1 MPLFACMLTRRTR
14 RRLRLR
20 RNPYFTAYG
29 ACLSGN
35 AFCSRFAL
43 PMARKRT
50 RSADSGYTILVVD
63 DQEETLLS
71 VQRLLEREGHRVLLA
86 DGGQRALELFGQH
99 DVHLLLVD
107 YFMPRMTGEELVAE
121 IRKIDAQ
128 VQIVLQTGYA
138 GEKPPREM
146 LQKLAIQGYHDK
158 SEGPD
163 KLLLWIEVAIKSYEQ
178 LRRVREAELLKSQL
192 LANISHEFRT
202 PLHIIL
208 GYTQILR
215 EEHGGQPAGAGT
227 LDRIHQNA
235 EMLLRLVDD
244 FLSLS
249 DLDAGITLANAT
261 EVVSE
266 TLEQEFARSATILI
280 REKPIRFEWQ
290 VTERLPPVAAD
301 AAKLR
306 VIVMN
311 LLSNAVKF
319 TTAGVISVGAEV
331 EPDGVV
337 LAIRDSG
344 RGIAPE
350 DHERIFEPFRQ
361 VDGSPTRTEAGTG
374 IGLPIARKL
383 ARLMGGD
390 VTVASTLGKGATFF
404 LRLRRAAT
412 SAPAGAAP
420 ERTLR
425 VVAR

>member
-1 MPLFACMLTRRTR
+1 
-14 RRLRLR
+14 
-20 RNPYFTAYG
+20 
-29 ACLSGN
+29 
-35 AFCSRFAL
+35 
-43 PMARKRT
+43 MARKRT
-50 RSADSGYTILVVD
+50 QTAASGYTILVVD

-71 VQRLLEREGHRVLLA
+71 VQRLLEREGHQVLLA

-121 IRKIDAQ
+121 IRKIDSQ

-208 GYTQILR
+208 GYTQILK
-215 EEHGGQPAGAGT
+215 EEHAPPAAGSDT

-261 EVVSE
+261 EVVGE
-266 TLEQEFARSATILI
+266 TLEEEFARSATILI
-280 REKPIRFEWQ
+280 REKPIRFEWR
-290 VTERLPPVAAD
+290 VTEKLPPVAAD

-319 TTAGVISVGAEV
+319 TTAGVIAVTAEV
-331 EPDGVV
+331 ESDGVR
-337 LAIRDSG
+337 LAVRDSG
-344 RGIAPE
+344 MGIAPE

-361 VDGSPTRTEAGTG
+361 IDGSSTRTQQGTG

-390 VTVASTLGKGATFF
+390 VTVESTLGEGATFF
-404 LRLRRAAT
+404 LHLRHAA
-412 SAPAGAAP
+412 APTTASTP

>member
-1 MPLFACMLTRRTR
+1 
-14 RRLRLR
+14 
-20 RNPYFTAYG
+20 
-29 ACLSGN
+29 
-35 AFCSRFAL
+35 
-43 PMARKRT
+43 MARKRS

-86 DGGQRALELFGQH
+86 DGGQRALELFAQH

-121 IRKIDAQ
+121 IRKIDTQ

-208 GYTQILR
+208 GYTQILK
-215 EEHGGQPAGAGT
+215 EEHGAQSSGNDT

-261 EVVSE
+261 EVASE
-266 TLEQEFARSATILI
+266 TLAEEFARSATILI
-280 REKPIRFEWQ
+280 REKPIRFEWR
-290 VTERLPPVAAD
+290 VTEQLPPVAAD

-319 TTAGVISVGAEV
+319 TTAGVIAVSAEI
-331 EPDGVV
+331 EPAGVV

-344 RGIAPE
+344 MGIAPE

-361 VDGSPTRTEAGTG
+361 VDASPTRTQAGTG
-374 IGLPIARKL
+374 IGLPIARTL

-390 VTVASTLGKGATFF
+390 VTVASTLGDGATFF
-404 LRLRRAAT
+404 LRLRRPAT
-412 SAPAGAAP
+412 SASASAAP

>member
-1 MPLFACMLTRRTR
+1 
-14 RRLRLR
+14 
-20 RNPYFTAYG
+20 
-29 ACLSGN
+29 
-35 AFCSRFAL
+35 
-43 PMARKRT
+43 MARKRT
-50 RSADSGYTILVVD
+50 QTAASGYTILVVD

-71 VQRLLEREGHRVLLA
+71 VQRLLEREGHQVLLA
-86 DGGQRALELFGQH
+86 DGGQRALDLFGQH
-99 DVHLLLVD
+99 EVHLLLVD

-121 IRKIDAQ
+121 IRKIDSQ

-208 GYTQILR
+208 GYTQILK
-215 EEHGGQPAGAGT
+215 EEHAPQSVGSDT
-227 LDRIHQNA
+227 LQRIHQNA

-249 DLDAGITLANAT
+249 DLDAGIMLANAT
-261 EVVSE
+261 EVVGE
-266 TLEQEFARSATILI
+266 TLKEEFARSATILI

-290 VTERLPPVAAD
+290 VTQKLPPVAAD

-319 TTAGVISVGAEV
+319 TTAGVIAVTAEV
-331 EPDGVV
+331 EPEGVR
-337 LAIRDSG
+337 LAVRDSG
-344 RGIAPE
+344 MGIAPE

-361 VDGSPTRTEAGTG
+361 IDGSSTRTQQGTG

-390 VTVASTLGKGATFF
+390 VTVESTLGEGATFF
-404 LRLRRAAT
+404 LHLRHAA
-412 SAPAGAAP
+412 APTAAAAP

>member
-1 MPLFACMLTRRTR
+1 
-14 RRLRLR
+14 
-20 RNPYFTAYG
+20 
-29 ACLSGN
+29 
-35 AFCSRFAL
+35 
-43 PMARKRT
+43 MARKRA

-71 VQRLLEREGHRVLLA
+71 VQRLLEREGHHVLLA
-86 DGGQRALELFGQH
+86 DGGQRALDLFAQH

-121 IRKIDAQ
+121 IRKIDSQ

-215 EEHGGQPAGAGT
+215 EEHGGAPSGGSDT

-249 DLDAGITLANAT
+249 DLDAGITWANAIA
-261 EVVSE
+261 VVGES
-266 TLEQEFARSATILI
+266 LEQEFARSATILI
-280 REKPIRFEWQ
+280 REKPIRFEWR
-290 VTERLPPVAAD
+290 VTEALPPVAAD

-319 TTAGVISVGAEV
+319 TTAGVIAVSAEV

-344 RGIAPE
+344 MGIAAE
-350 DHERIFEPFRQ
+350 DHDRIFEPFRQ
-361 VDGSPTRTEAGTG
+361 VDGSSTRTQAGTG

-383 ARLMGGD
+383 ARLMGGN
-390 VTVASTLGKGATFF
+390 VTVDSTLGEGATFF
-404 LRLRRAAT
+404 LHLRRAAT
-412 SAPAGAAP
+412 SAPASAAP
-420 ERTLR
+420 ERMLR